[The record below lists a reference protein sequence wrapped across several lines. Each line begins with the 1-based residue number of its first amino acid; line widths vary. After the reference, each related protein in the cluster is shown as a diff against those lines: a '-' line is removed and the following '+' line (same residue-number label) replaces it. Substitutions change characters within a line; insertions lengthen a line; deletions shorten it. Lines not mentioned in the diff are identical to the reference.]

1 MVLTEVCDYTE
12 MVHSWLN
19 STAIVMLW
27 QREGGEKKRGKQQ
40 QNLLWTASEYE
51 EAPPLSRAVISCYFL
66 PRFWVLIALPQAKCK
81 AELANIEEVQPGG
94 KINYSVK
101 HFTFPLW

>member
-40 QNLLWTASEYE
+40 QNLL
-51 EAPPLSRAVISCYFL
+51 
-66 PRFWVLIALPQAKCK
+66 
-81 AELANIEEVQPGG
+81 
-94 KINYSVK
+94 
-101 HFTFPLW
+101 